1 MYTMSKV
8 SVRCG
13 LGFASDGAAALLVTL
28 CALLPWQVQA
38 QPRPDRPMASQP
50 ADIAVAIDAHRVD
63 TFVLPSPWRAT
74 GFRIQVWRPL
84 GPPPAGGY
92 PVLYLLDGNAAF
104 DSLRQARAELGRA
117 RGAPVILVGVGY
129 DVDDRYDVQAR
140 SMDYTPPSS
149 GADKPLGVPGN
160 PTAPGRAQPGG
171 GADRMLAWMD
181 GTLRPLIAQRYP
193 VAADRQ
199 GIYGHSF
206 GALLVLHAL
215 FTDPARY
222 QTYVAASPSTW
233 WNDRAIVK
241 EARNVAVGAQA
252 TGRPARL
259 FVLAGGKELDGVM
272 AEDSPEAIARMVN
285 AAGGAG
291 AGVRASYAHQPGKTH
306 GEMLPIGLAHAV
318 RWMAAEHSAPGSAE

>member
-1 MYTMSKV
+1 
-8 SVRCG
+8 
-13 LGFASDGAAALLVTL
+13 
-28 CALLPWQVQA
+28 
-38 QPRPDRPMASQP
+38 MA
-50 ADIAVAIDAHRVD
+50 
-63 TFVLPSPWRAT
+63 AT
-74 GFRIQVWRPL
+74 GAPA
-84 GPPPAGGY
+84 AGGY

-104 DSLRQARAELGRA
+104 DSLRQARAQVGAARA
-117 RGAPVILVGVGY
+117 APVVLVGVGY

-140 SMDYTPPSS
+140 SMDYTPPSP
-149 GADKPLGVPGN
+149 GADTPRGVPGS

-193 VAADRQ
+193 VAKDRQ

-215 FTDPARY
+215 FTDPGRY

-241 EARNVAVGAQA
+241 EARAFAEGASA
-252 TGRPARL
+252 SGRPARL

-272 AEDSPEAIARMVN
+272 AEDSPEAIARRVN
-285 AAGGAG
+285 ASGSTRVDKLT
-291 AGVRASYAHQPGKTH
+291 AGVQASYAHQPGKSH
-306 GEMLPIGLAHAV
+306 GEMLPIGLAYAI
-318 RWMAAEHSAPGSAE
+318 RWMALE